1 MLMLFFD
8 ILVCLKKILSDLR
21 GIRSIVQYSHWYYQ
35 GLWVAVEGKNWCR
48 PVWRRS
54 WSHKWPHRQ
63 PPPHTFSTAAALH
76 FGFWHFPS
84 FHLIF
89 MLYMRWSGST
99 LIALGGKRVTTPN
112 PNFWDFLSSHF
123 VFHFYMKNRII
134 SLDWQ
139 SNRWYQGC
147 WWCWWCREGPADIF
161 VFHIGRQQA
170 GEPPGQPAC

>member
-1 MLMLFFD
+1 MLFFD

-63 PPPHTFSTAAALH
+63 PPPHTFSAAAALH
-76 FGFWHFPS
+76 FGFWHFPPS
-84 FHLIF
+84 QLSF
-89 MLYMRWSGST
+89 MLYTHWNGST
-99 LIALGGKRVTTPN
+99 FKLPCEEKGELCQTPIFKTFGTFCRLILFFILKN
-112 PNFWDFLSSHF
+112 HFL
-123 VFHFYMKNRII
+123 

-139 SNRWYQGC
+139 WYRWYRGC
-147 WWCWWCREGPADIF
+147 WWCWWCRQGPADIF
-161 VFHIGRQQA
+161 VFHIGRLQA